1 MEYILLW
8 WWWWCVYVCLAPFN
22 VNWCFLCSPK
32 EEQDKCL
39 FLPGVIPLN
48 KMVCLHGS
56 VNFHA
61 IALIYSVLSCGVL
74 FLGAS
79 GSWFFFAV
87 VLFKLFILGFGFFL
101 VFFFPFFLGQVQM
114 MFHSW
119 VLSHEIFQ
127 L

>member
-1 MEYILLW
+1 MEYVLLW
-8 WWWWCVYVCLAPFN
+8 WRCCVYVCLAPFN
-22 VNWCFLCSPK
+22 VNRCFLCSPK

-79 GSWFFFAV
+79 GSWVFFFLL
-87 VLFKLFILGFGFFL
+87 LFCLSCSFWGLVFFL
-101 VFFFPFFLGQVQM
+101 GFFFPFFFRSSTDDVSLLGP
-114 MFHSW
+114 FP
-119 VLSHEIFQ
+119 
-127 L
+127 